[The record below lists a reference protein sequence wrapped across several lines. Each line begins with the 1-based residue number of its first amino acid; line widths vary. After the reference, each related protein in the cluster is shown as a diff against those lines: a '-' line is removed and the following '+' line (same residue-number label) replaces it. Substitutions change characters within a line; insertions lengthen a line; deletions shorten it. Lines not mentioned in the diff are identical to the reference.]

1 MADSDDACDDVSGKG
16 LLKWIEL
23 NKDKKRVDIIF
34 IHPDDYVTTK
44 GSDMNPGRKDHLN
57 DDQKERLN
65 NVIILLRES
74 GLDFMIS
81 DITGD
86 LLKVS
91 VWLGDPS

>member
-1 MADSDDACDDVSGKG
+1 
-16 LLKWIEL
+16 
-23 NKDKKRVDIIF
+23 
-34 IHPDDYVTTK
+34 
-44 GSDMNPGRKDHLN
+44 MNPGRKDHLN